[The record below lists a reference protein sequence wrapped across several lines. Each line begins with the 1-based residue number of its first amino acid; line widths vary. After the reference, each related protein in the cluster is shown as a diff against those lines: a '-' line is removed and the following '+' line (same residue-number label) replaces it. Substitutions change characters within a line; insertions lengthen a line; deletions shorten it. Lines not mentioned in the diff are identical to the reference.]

1 MEFIKQKT
9 TEDGVLG
16 VDTALSESEYV
27 YILDCVQLSEKQVF
41 IVSTN
46 TKNNKLT
53 ATLCSIE
60 ATEISAIKTTV
71 ITDAYASMKTCTLKI
86 SDNKILIFY
95 FYNDYYRYIP
105 CTITENEIVIGET
118 TQLVYKSGSTYYYI
132 KAFMIGENK
141 AILFYGLSRLIA
153 RIITINEDMS
163 LTLGSEVVS
172 DFAPY
177 EYSTNLCQLSNDKI
191 IITYMNN
198 NKLTG
203 IICKISNSS
212 ITFGQAVQLSAN
224 SYSHIGN
231 SIAKIT
237 EDKVIIA
244 HANREYNY
252 YLTLTICLIKD
263 TEIIVLSSKQTTDII
278 LHSINNTSYKD
289 YFTSIALLSENYG
302 IVACKAKP
310 NRRIILYTIY
320 NYRR

>member
-16 VDTALSESEYV
+16 VDTALSDVAV
-27 YILDCVQLSEKQVF
+27 YILDCIQLNAREVF

-46 TKNNKLT
+46 ASNNKLS
-53 ATLCSIE
+53 ASLCSIE
-60 ATEISAIKTTV
+60 DTEISAIKTTV
-71 ITDAYASMKTCTLKI
+71 ITDAYAGMKPCALKI
-86 SDNKILIFY
+86 SNNKVLIFY

-105 CTITENEIVIGET
+105 CTITNNEIIIGET
-118 TQLVYKSGSTYYYI
+118 TQLVYKRDSTYYI

-153 RIITINEDMS
+153 RIITINDDMS
-163 LTLGSEVVS
+163 LTLGNEVNS
-172 DFAPY
+172 NTFLY
-177 EYSTNLCQLSNDKI
+177 EYSINFCQLSNNKI
-191 IITYMNN
+191 IITYMNS

-203 IICKISNSS
+203 IICKISNLS
-212 ITFGQAVQLSAN
+212 ITFGTAVQLSAAEN
-224 SYSHIGN
+224 SFLGN

-320 NYRR
+320 DYRR